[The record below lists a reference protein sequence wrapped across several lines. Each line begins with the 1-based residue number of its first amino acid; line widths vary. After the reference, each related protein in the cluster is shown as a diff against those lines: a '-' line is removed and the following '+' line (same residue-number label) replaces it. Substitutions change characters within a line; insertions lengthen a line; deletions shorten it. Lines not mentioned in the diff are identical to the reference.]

1 MILRDDRSWL
11 GEPAGGKGSDV
22 DRRRTAGNEIG
33 DNFAGHRCGGH
44 ADMAVAKGVDDV
56 RRSTRPTKNR
66 QRVGQARAMA
76 HPDRDPL
83 FGVGGGEAGQHLA
96 ALSEQ
101 YPGAPPIGGC
111 GETGEFDGA
120 SEAQPGV
127 HWRRDEFAV
136 GIGRWNARHDLGIA
150 DHQVIP
156 ALGFERDAVTECDSE
171 RL

>member
-1 MILRDDRSWL
+1 MCMAAQNSSVFYPAMMHRMEAAAKMILRDDRSWL

-83 FGVGGGEAGQHLA
+83 FGVGG
-96 ALSEQ
+96 
-101 YPGAPPIGGC
+101 
-111 GETGEFDGA
+111 
-120 SEAQPGV
+120 
-127 HWRRDEFAV
+127 
-136 GIGRWNARHDLGIA
+136 
-150 DHQVIP
+150 
-156 ALGFERDAVTECDSE
+156 
-171 RL
+171 